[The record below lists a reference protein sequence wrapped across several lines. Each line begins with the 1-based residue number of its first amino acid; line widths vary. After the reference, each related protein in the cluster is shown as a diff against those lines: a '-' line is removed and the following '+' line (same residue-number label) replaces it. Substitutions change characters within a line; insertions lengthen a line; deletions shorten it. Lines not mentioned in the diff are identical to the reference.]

1 MKNNILAAPE
11 GETVEETQVCS
22 DSGAAGGHLPPSLR
36 SPALTECSRPGAGGR
51 CPSKGLGAPAAP
63 CV

>member
-22 DSGAAGGHLPPSLR
+22 DSGAAGGHLPPSL
-36 SPALTECSRPGAGGR
+36 
-51 CPSKGLGAPAAP
+51 
-63 CV
+63 

>member
-22 DSGAAGGHLPPSLR
+22 DSGPQVGSLPPSL
-36 SPALTECSRPGAGGR
+36 
-51 CPSKGLGAPAAP
+51 
-63 CV
+63 